1 MSFSPIYAIIVIF
14 VISSLFLVLKSLKF
28 LLSPI
33 LIGLGIAFLI
43 LLIKPS
49 LRPAFWPIDILTTAE
64 SESITQSH
72 LTFADAV
79 QKSAPAVVTIYS
91 ESFSSQSRYSTR
103 QRAAQELGSGV
114 IMSDDGYILTN
125 YHVINNADQVVVIL
139 ADGRQFDEAQLVG
152 FDTVTDL
159 ALLKINALQLPVVP
173 TDDNFL
179 PQVGDVVLAI
189 GNPLNLGQTITQGI
203 ISATGKQNIS
213 QSSHTNLLQ
222 MDAAINVGNS
232 GGALVNSN
240 GILVGINSAQFRA
253 KRNIDIQGIFFAVP
267 YSIAKNVMNKLIKYG
282 QVVRGY
288 LGFAATAVD
297 SSGEAIRDQ
306 FTKVSGMRINNLDPL
321 GPAWQAGL
329 QNLDIITKIDG
340 QPVSNI
346 QQTLELIGNT
356 KPGTVMDF
364 ELIRNNEKLTFAVT
378 VMELEPVL

>member
-1 MSFSPIYAIIVIF
+1 M
-14 VISSLFLVLKSLKF
+14 LKSLKF

-43 LLIKPS
+43 LLLKPS
-49 LRPAFWPIDILTTAE
+49 LRPDFWPTDALFNKETETIQ
-64 SESITQSH
+64 QSH

-79 QKSAPAVVTIYS
+79 RKSAPAVVTIYS
-91 ESFSSQSRYSTR
+91 ESFSNQSRYSTR
-103 QRAAQELGSGV
+103 PRAAQELGSGV
-114 IMSDDGYILTN
+114 IMSEDGYILTN
-125 YHVINNADQVVVIL
+125 YHVINNADQVVIIL
-139 ADGRQFDEAQLVG
+139 ADGRQFNEAQLVG

-159 ALLKINALQLPVVP
+159 ALLKINAQKLPVVP

-203 ISATGKQNIS
+203 ISATGKQNLS

-240 GILVGINSAQFRA
+240 GILVGINSAQFRS

-267 YSIAKNVMNKLIKYG
+267 YSIAKDVMNKLIKYG

-288 LGFAATAVD
+288 LGFSATAVD
-297 SSGEAIRDQ
+297 SSGEDIRDQ
-306 FTKVSGMRINNLDPL
+306 LTLVSGMRINNLDPL

-329 QNLDIITKIDG
+329 QNQDIIVKIDG
-340 QPVSNI
+340 QPILNI
-346 QQTLELIGNT
+346 QHTLELIGNT
-356 KPGTVMDF
+356 KPGTVIDF
-364 ELIRNNEKLTFAVT
+364 ELIRNNRKLTIAVT

>member
-1 MSFSPIYAIIVIF
+1 MSFSLIYAIIVIF

-49 LRPAFWPIDILTTAE
+49 LRPGFWPIDVLTTAE

-139 ADGRQFDEAQLVG
+139 ADGRQFNEAQLVG

-159 ALLKINALQLPVVP
+159 ALLKINAQQLPVVP
-173 TDDNFL
+173 TDDKFL

-297 SSGEAIRDQ
+297 ASGEAIRDQ
-306 FTKVSGMRINNLDPL
+306 FSKVSGMRINNLDPL

-329 QNLDIITKIDG
+329 QNFDIITKIDG
-340 QPVSNI
+340 QPVFNI

-364 ELIRNNEKLTFAVT
+364 ELIRNNEKLTIAVT